1 MQTIKAIFDGTEVKL
16 LEPVTV
22 QGSYEVLVVF
32 VEPLKEK
39 SSEPQTKE
47 TVSAKLPRST
57 AKGLLK
63 DKIWMAPDFD
73 EPLECM
79 KEYME

>member
-39 SSEPQTKE
+39 SAEPQTKE

-57 AKGLLK
+57 AKGLWK
-63 DKIWMAPDFD
+63 DKVWMAPDFD